1 MEIAIDSDE
10 ELFFAEEEESIVVGG
25 KTPWRVLLVDD
36 DHSVHDV
43 TCLTLSNFE
52 FDGRGVEFLHAYS
65 GKEAQQ
71 VMAENSDIAMM
82 LLDVVMEEDHAGLK
96 VVKYVR
102 EVLKNSFTRI
112 ILRTGQPGQ
121 APETEVIINYDINDY
136 KEKTELTAQKLHTT
150 MVTTLRSYQATMQ
163 LEKSRKGL
171 EKIVEASASV
181 FKIKSMEDFIQGVL
195 IQIVALAGLDDDAFC
210 ALGSTLVTRYEEAG
224 GTASKVCRIMA
235 GTGQFSDKSGVLL
248 SEVLDHETLKKID
261 QASSEKRSLFFE
273 HECIIFFQGTR
284 ENRGVLYLHGKDFF
298 DPTER
303 HLIELF
309 GHNLSIA
316 TDNIELNSDLQH
328 TQEDVIHLL
337 GTVSEFHSQETSL
350 HVQRVGRYVAR
361 LAELHGLEESEVAL
375 LEQAAPLHD
384 MGKVGISDAILN
396 KPGRL
401 DEAEMETMREHASI
415 GYQILRK
422 NTHRPVLMAASTIAH
437 QHHEKWDG
445 GGYPQGLKGEEIH
458 LYGRLAA
465 IADVFDALACRRCYK
480 EAWSME
486 RVQEYFDEQNG
497 LHFDPQ
503 LTALLLSNFSDFVAI
518 FDELSD

>member
-1 MEIAIDSDE
+1 MDEE
-10 ELFFAEEEESIVVGG
+10 ELFFAEEESPVVTGESA
-25 KTPWRVLLVDD
+25 PWKVLLVDD
-36 DHSVHDV
+36 ERSVHDV
-43 TCLTLSNFE
+43 TKLTLGNFT
-52 FDGRGVEFLHAYS
+52 FDGKGVEFLHAYS
-65 GKEAQQ
+65 GREAQEMMSQ
-71 VMAENSDIAMM
+71 HPDIAMM

-96 VVKYVR
+96 VVRYVR
-102 EVLKNSFTRI
+102 DELHNPFTRI

-121 APETEVIINYDINDY
+121 APEADIIVEYDINDY

-150 MVTTLRSYQATMQ
+150 MVTTLRAYQATMQ
-163 LEKSRKGL
+163 LEKSRRGL
-171 EKIVEASASV
+171 EKIVDASASV
-181 FKIKSMEDFIQGVL
+181 FKIKSMEEFVQGVL

-210 ALGSTLVTRYEEAG
+210 ALGSTLVTRYEEEGGAG
-224 GTASKVCRIMA
+224 ATLCRIMA
-235 GTGQFSDKSGVLL
+235 GTGQFSDKSGQLL
-248 SEVLDHETLKKID
+248 SEVLDEETQQKIE
-261 QASSEKRSLFFE
+261 QARSARKSLFFE
-273 HECIIFFQGTR
+273 HECVIYFEGTR
-284 ENRGVLYLHGKDFF
+284 ENRGVLYLQGKGSF
-298 DPTER
+298 DETER

-316 TDNIELNSDLQH
+316 TDNIDLNSDLQH

-361 LAELHGLEESEVAL
+361 LAELHGTPAPEVEL

-384 MGKVGISDAILN
+384 MGKVGISDLILN

-401 DEAEMETMREHASI
+401 SDEEMSEMREHAQI
-415 GYQILRK
+415 GYEILKK
-422 NTHRPVLMAASTIAH
+422 NVNRPVLMAASTIAH

-445 GGYPQGLKGEEIH
+445 TGYPQGLKGDEIH
-458 LYGRLAA
+458 LYGRLSA

-480 EAWSME
+480 EAWGME
-486 RVQEYFDEQNG
+486 QIKAFFEEQSG

-503 LTALLLSNFSDFVAI
+503 LSALLLQNFDDFVAI